1 MSRAYQCDIC
11 KSFYCDNENTNS
23 KIIERINLFKLSGTD
38 VYSLYDTNTNSKFD
52 ADICPNCTKRI
63 QDTIDDIIRER
74 LENKKK

>member
-11 KSFYCDNENTNS
+11 KGFYCDNESTNS
-23 KIIERINLFKLSGTD
+23 KIIKHNNLFKLSGTD
-38 VYSLYDTNTNSKFD
+38 VYSLYDTNTNSTFE

-63 QDTIDDIIRER
+63 QDTIDDILRER

>member
-11 KSFYCDNENTNS
+11 KGFYCDNENTNS
-23 KIIERINLFKLSGTD
+23 KIIERINLFKLSGID
-38 VYSLYDTNTNSKFD
+38 VYSLYDTDTNSKFD